1 MRVADVDREIDAA
14 KTDGP
19 LRDIVIQPCPALLI
33 DLRAEFSRP
42 DPEPATIVAIAS
54 RDVAMAAALIKVAN
68 SAVYARSRAATTVA
82 DAVALLGIAHTV
94 SILTGFLLRDAI
106 RVSSPQLEHFWENS
120 TRRAYAMGYIAGQ
133 MYGMNADVAH
143 TCGLFCHVG
152 LPILLQSLPGYDA
165 TLTEATDHMEH
176 TFTDVENAAHRTDHA
191 VVGAIVA
198 KTWRLPPIVAI
209 AVRLHHDFSVLDD
222 ARFPDEVRALVAMSL
237 LAERLVVLH
246 EGVQAH
252 KEWEQHGA
260 ACLAH
265 LRVSEAEME
274 QWQDAL
280 QPQFEGPAGF

>member
-14 KTDGP
+14 KVDGP

-68 SAVYARSRAATTVA
+68 SAVYARSRTATTVA

-165 TLTEATDHMEH
+165 TLAEATDHMEH

>member
-1 MRVADVDREIDAA
+1 MRVAEVDREIDAA
-14 KTDGP
+14 RTDGP

-42 DPEPATIVAIAS
+42 DPEPATVVAIAS

-68 SAVYARSRAATTVA
+68 SAIYARSRTATTVA

-106 RVSSPQLEHFWENS
+106 RVSSPQLVQFWENS
-120 TRRAYAMGYIAGQ
+120 TRRAYAMGYIARQ

-152 LPILLQSLPGYDA
+152 LPILLQSLPGYDV

-176 TFTDVENAAHRTDHA
+176 AFTDMENAAHRTDHA

-222 ARFPDEVRALVAMSL
+222 ARFPDEVRALVAMSM
-237 LAERLVVLH
+237 LAERLVVVH

-265 LRVSEAEME
+265 LCVSEVEMDH
-274 QWQDAL
+274 WLDAL
-280 QPQFEGPAGF
+280 QPQFDGPAGF